1 MSRQILKKTFRGL
14 RKPRL
19 ILSKLLQILMNV
31 QRLQAVV
38 HQLAGRVVHV
48 LIHKSGL
55 LGPDWQDKLGQTACK
70 TLIKGSFSCRCDPG
84 YVEGVDRDSCIDID
98 ECNDGTHL
106 CSEYGYGVAH
116 SKMTR

>member
-1 MSRQILKKTFRGL
+1 
-14 RKPRL
+14 
-19 ILSKLLQILMNV
+19 MNV

-38 HQLAGRVVHV
+38 LQLAGRVVHV

-55 LGPDWQDKLGQTACK
+55 LGPNWQDKLDQAAPE

-84 YVEGVDRDSCIDID
+84 YVEGVNRDSCLDID

-106 CSEYGYGVAH
+106 CSEYGYGGTHTVV
-116 SKMTR
+116 K